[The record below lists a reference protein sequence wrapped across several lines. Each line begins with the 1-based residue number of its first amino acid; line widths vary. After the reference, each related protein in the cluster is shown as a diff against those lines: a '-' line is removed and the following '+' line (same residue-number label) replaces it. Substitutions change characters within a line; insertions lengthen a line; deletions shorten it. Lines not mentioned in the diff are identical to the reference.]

1 MEPSPDQ
8 TRTVSRASVF
18 VCLSLLTVPWFFR
31 PGAFS
36 VWDANEAFYVQTPR
50 EMVESGNWLIP
61 TFNGHPRLNKPPLS
75 YWVVAPWYR
84 WFGFDPA
91 WERRTMAA
99 AAVGCLV
106 LVYAVACRLWRDR
119 RAALLAAAILGAT
132 FRFQTLGR
140 RLLIDTLLLWWA
152 CLFLWCFLRWEE
164 SRRPLWAA
172 AAGAAVGF
180 GILTKGPVI
189 GLPVSACVLW
199 LLLAKRLRSIR
210 RSDVVAFSVPAVLIG
225 LSWFACLAWS
235 YGRQPVL
242 DFFLKENVGR
252 YASMEFG
259 PRRPIWYYVP
269 VFVADAFPWSLL
281 FLAALPAVVRYS
293 RPSRGTL
300 GSHHRGTGLLVV
312 WVAVIFV
319 FFSLSLNKQEYYI
332 APLYPAV
339 AVLLGG
345 ILVSRESGFPR
356 TARLSALLL
365 AVVLSAAA
373 VVIVR
378 FDLSGRLWIPWA
390 FLAAGTAAC
399 LRGRWGR
406 TAAFLN
412 AGFLSA
418 ALLLP
423 EVVEP
428 WRPVKP
434 LAEQIQRLAPA
445 TGRDDWVAG
454 YFRFTAPSLRVY
466 LDRPVLELFEPEEAA
481 AALTSDRPV
490 FLLAEARDLETL
502 QWLCG
507 PRAICVAARRPR
519 PVLQA
524 RALRQA
530 LERRDPQH
538 LFREVLLVT
547 NFRPPPDGADGGRLS
562 SLGRRHSRAS
572 RAQYPAGG
580 LSRPI
585 ESCIVRPLLNMRP

>member
-1 MEPSPDQ
+1 MEPSPDR
-8 TRTVSRASVF
+8 TRTVSRASVV

-84 WFGFDPA
+84 WFGFDLA

-164 SRRPLWAA
+164 SRRPIWAA

-189 GLPVSACVLW
+189 GLPVLACVLW
-199 LLLAKRLRSIR
+199 LLFAKRLRSTR
-210 RSDVVAFSVPAVLIG
+210 RSDVVAFCIPAVLIG
-225 LSWFACLAWS
+225 TSWFACLAWS
-235 YGRQPVL
+235 QGWQPVL
-242 DFFLKENVGR
+242 DFFMEENLGR
-252 YASMEFG
+252 FASVEFG
-259 PRRPIWYYVP
+259 PRRPAWYYVP

-281 FLAALPAVVRYS
+281 FLASLPVAFRHSRENRSKTEPYS
-293 RPSRGTL
+293 RRWM
-300 GSHHRGTGLLVV
+300 GLLVV
-312 WVAVIFV
+312 WTVVIFL

-345 ILVSRESGFPR
+345 ILVSGGNRFPR
-356 TARLSALLL
+356 TARVSALVLTVFLL
-365 AVVLSAAA
+365 VAAA
-373 VVIVR
+373 GIVR
-378 FDLSGRLWIPWA
+378 FQLPGRLWIPWVLLA
-390 FLAAGTAAC
+390 GSAAGSF
-399 LRGRWGR
+399 RGRWGW
-406 TAAFLN
+406 TAALLN

-434 LAEQIQRLAPA
+434 LAEQIQQLAPA

-466 LDRPVLELFEPEEAA
+466 LDRPILELFEPEEAA

-490 FLLAEARDLETL
+490 FLLAEAGDLHTL
-502 QWLCG
+502 QRLCG
-507 PRAICVAARRPR
+507 SRTICVAARRPR
-519 PVLQA
+519 LTLQA
-524 RALRQA
+524 SSGWTALKHGDLR
-530 LERRDPQH
+530 LMV
-538 LFREVLLVT
+538 REVLLIT
-547 NFRPPPDGADGGRLS
+547 NVCRPALPDIAHGGSRLD
-562 SLGRRHSRAS
+562 
-572 RAQYPAGG
+572 
-580 LSRPI
+580 RPG
-585 ESCIVRPLLNMRP
+585 S